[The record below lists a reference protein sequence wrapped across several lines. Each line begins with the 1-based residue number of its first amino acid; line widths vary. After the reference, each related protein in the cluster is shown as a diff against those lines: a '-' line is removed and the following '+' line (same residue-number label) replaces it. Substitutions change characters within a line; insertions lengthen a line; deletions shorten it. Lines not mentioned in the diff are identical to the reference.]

1 MVDRVYNS
9 QAELLEQASLLK
21 GKSLI
26 ELCGINSK
34 KNYNGK
40 GGLGNKIEELHYQI
54 ANNSNPEPDVANLNI
69 EIKTNPLKQNLNKEI
84 VPKESVALG
93 MIDFTKLVTES
104 FESSSYIKKNK
115 NILFN
120 MYLYNPNQSDYEY
133 KFLLVDLIELNEID
147 KIVIRR
153 DWEFI
158 RDKVKRLEAH
168 KLSQSDTQ
176 YLIALTKGQRN
187 QQAQPYLNGRAKA
200 KRRAFAYKAS
210 YIKHLI
216 SNYQFNSKK
225 GCFEYKRNNN
235 TFTLLKDKHGGN
247 IESAVTEKFSPFINK
262 TDFEI
267 AEHFNQKNVF
277 LLKKDKARWH
287 WNTSLILTG
296 KRKKN
301 LSKHIEEFSKSGLT
315 VKTIRVNKDSLPLE
329 EVSFRTQ
336 DYQITE
342 QSTWEDSSLFE
353 EMSRKFLWVVYK
365 ESNENN
371 FILQK
376 VIFWVMPKND
386 LDFLRGKWLDYKS
399 KLLTKNYKPSYFM
412 GEESFYYL
420 KIKDNKGGANK
431 KLGNSYVTS
440 LSHWFRKS
448 YVQNIITNLNST
460 KP

>member
-1 MVDRVYNS
+1 MVNRVYNS

-21 GKSLI
+21 GKPLI
-26 ELCGINSK
+26 ELYGRNSK

-54 ANNSNPEPDVANLNI
+54 ENNSIPEPDVANLNI

-84 VPKESVALG
+84 VPKESVVLG
-93 MIDFTKLVTES
+93 MIDFTKLVAES

-120 MYLYNPNQSDYEY
+120 MYLYNTDQSDWEY

-147 KIVIRR
+147 KVVIRR
-153 DWEFI
+153 DWELI

-176 YLIALTKGQRN
+176 YLIALTKGQGN
-187 QQAQPYLNGRAKA
+187 QKEQPYLNGRAKA

-216 SNYQFNSKK
+216 SNYKFNSKK
-225 GCFEYKRNNN
+225 GYFEYKKTNNRYRI
-235 TFTLLKDKHGGN
+235 LEDKHCGN
-247 IESAVTEKFSPFINK
+247 IENAVLEKFSPFINK

-267 AEHFNQKNVF
+267 AENFNQKKVF

-296 KRKKN
+296 ERKKN

-315 VKTIRVNKDSLPLE
+315 VKTIRVNKDFLPLE

-342 QSTWEDSSLFE
+342 QSTWEDSSLYE
-353 EMSRKFLWVVYK
+353 EMSRKFLWVIYK
-365 ESNENN
+365 GSNDNN

-376 VIFWVMPKND
+376 VIFWVMPKKD

-399 KLLTKNYKPSYFM
+399 KLLAKDYKPSYFM
-412 GEESFYYL
+412 GEESF
-420 KIKDNKGGANK
+420 
-431 KLGNSYVTS
+431 
-440 LSHWFRKS
+440 
-448 YVQNIITNLNST
+448 
-460 KP
+460 

>member
-1 MVDRVYNS
+1 MGDRVYNS
-9 QAELLEQASLLK
+9 QSELLEQASLIK

-26 ELCGINSK
+26 ELYGINSK
-34 KNYNGK
+34 KSYNGK

-54 ANNSNPEPDVANLNI
+54 ENNSNPKPDVANLNI
-69 EIKTNPLKQNLNKEI
+69 EIKTNSLKQNLDNEI

-93 MIDFTKLVTES
+93 MIDFTKLASEN

-120 MYLYNPNQSDYEY
+120 MYLYNPNHRDYEY
-133 KFLLVDLIELNEID
+133 KFILIDLIELDEID

-153 DWEFI
+153 DWELI

-187 QQAQPYLNGRAKA
+187 QKEQPYLNGRAKA
-200 KRRAFAYKAS
+200 KRRAFAYKKS

-216 SNYQFNSKK
+216 SKYKFNSKK
-225 GCFEYKRNNN
+225 GYFEYKGTNN
-235 TFTLLKDKHGGN
+235 TFTLLEERHSGN
-247 IESAVTEKFSPFINK
+247 IENAVREKFAQFINK

-267 AEHFNQKNVF
+267 AENFNQKSVF

-287 WNTSLILTG
+287 YNTSLILTG
-296 KRKKN
+296 QRKKN

-315 VKTIRVNKDSLPLE
+315 VKTIRVNKDSRPLE
-329 EVSFRTQ
+329 DVSFRTQ

-342 QSTWEDSSLFE
+342 QSTWQDSSLFE
-353 EMSRKFLWVVYK
+353 EMSRKFLWVIYK
-365 ESNENN
+365 ETNENN
-371 FILQK
+371 FVLQK
-376 VIFWVMPKND
+376 VIFWDMPKND

-399 KLLTKNYKPSYFM
+399 KILTKDYKPSYFM
-412 GEESFYYL
+412 NEESFYYL

-431 KLGNSYVTS
+431 KLENSLVTS
-440 LSHWFRKS
+440 LGHWFRKL
-448 YVQNIITNLNST
+448 YIQNIITN
-460 KP
+460 